1 MRSFTAKLCLT
12 LASGFLAVAAPAVEL
27 VSNGGF
33 EANGGAGSA
42 TFSNWTVVRENA
54 TVGVDGNFYAQT
66 GTRSPTAKLTVSA
79 TPGGS
84 FSAMVDQT
92 GPGRTAIYQ
101 DINVP
106 TTGQMWLSLR
116 LFVLNQSDDFAGGA
130 TLDVATVPN
139 QHARV
144 DVMSPAASLFDTG
157 SGVLTNAYITRPG
170 DVQQGGYFP
179 VSINLKSFAGQT
191 VRIRVSEVDNL
202 HGLVVGV
209 DQASATHVP
218 VATCAPVRPRDGG
231 ASCNLDIDGD
241 GLLTATDA
249 LIATRYLLGLRG
261 AALAQG
267 ITFDACATNTSAT
280 GLNTAI
286 SALATGVVPSP
297 LDIDGDGAALATTD
311 GALLIRAM
319 LGLTG
324 TAATTGVT
332 APAPG
337 ASRST
342 WADARVYLNNACLAG
357 LL

>member
-1 MRSFTAKLCLT
+1 MHS
-12 LASGFLAVAAPAVEL
+12 LASKIGLVLGCGFLAVAVPAAEL

-33 EANGGAGSA
+33 ETNGGAGSA

-54 TVGVDGNFYAQT
+54 TAGVDGNFYVQN
-66 GTRSPTAKLTVSA
+66 GTRSPTARLTVSA

-84 FSAMVDQT
+84 FAAMVDQT

-101 DINVP
+101 DITVP

-130 TLDVATVPN
+130 TLDFNTVPN

-144 DVMSPAASLFDTG
+144 DVMNPAAALFDTG
-157 SGVLTNAYITRPG
+157 GGVLANAYITRPG
-170 DVQQGGYFP
+170 DTASSGYVP

-209 DQASATHVP
+209 DQVSATHVP
-218 VATCAPVRPRDGG
+218 EATCAPVRPRDGG
-231 ASCNLDIDGD
+231 ASCNLDLDGD
-241 GLLTATDA
+241 GLLTVTDA

-261 AALAQG
+261 AALARG
-267 ITFDACATNTSAT
+267 ISFDACATNTSVA
-280 GLNTAI
+280 GLNAAA
-286 SALATGVVPSP
+286 SALATGATPSP
-297 LDIDGDGAALATTD
+297 LDIDGDGAALASTD

-324 TAATTGVT
+324 TAATAGVT
-332 APAPG
+332 APAPS

-342 WADARVYLNNACLAG
+342 WAEARIYLNNACLAG
-357 LL
+357 VL

>member
-1 MRSFTAKLCLT
+1 MTFGACSA
-12 LASGFLAVAAPAVEL
+12 EL

-33 EANGGAGSA
+33 ETNGGAGSA

-54 TVGVDGNFYAQT
+54 TAGVDGNFYVQT

-79 TPGGS
+79 TPGGT

-101 DINVP
+101 DISVP
-106 TTGQMWLSLR
+106 STGQMWLSMR

-139 QHARV
+139 QHVRV
-144 DVMSPAASLFDTG
+144 DVMNPAASLFDTG
-157 SGVLTNAYITRPG
+157 AGVLSNAYITRPG
-170 DVQQGGYFP
+170 DAQQDGYVP
-179 VSINLKSFAGQT
+179 VSVNLQSFAGQT

-202 HGLVVGV
+202 HGMVVGV
-209 DQASATHVP
+209 DQVSATHVP

-241 GLLTATDA
+241 GLLTVTDA

-267 ITFDACATNTSAT
+267 ISFDACATNTSVA
-280 GLNTAI
+280 GLNNAAT
-286 SALATGVVPSP
+286 ALATGATPSP
-297 LDIDGDGAALATTD
+297 LDIDGDGAARATTD

-319 LGLTG
+319 FGLTG
-324 TAATTGVT
+324 TAATAGVT

-337 ASRST
+337 ASRPT
-342 WADARVYLNNACLAG
+342 WSDARVYLNNTCLAG